1 MKVDEFVAEMKRD
14 WRREGRV
21 HKECMRCQFWENI
34 EQAIAIIESQ
44 RAALTEIAARGP
56 RKLKTRE
63 VMAEIACRELEREV

>member
-44 RAALTEIAARGP
+44 REFI
-56 RKLKTRE
+56 KLSACFSEWPANIKRLKK
-63 VMAEIACRELEREV
+63 IACRELEREV